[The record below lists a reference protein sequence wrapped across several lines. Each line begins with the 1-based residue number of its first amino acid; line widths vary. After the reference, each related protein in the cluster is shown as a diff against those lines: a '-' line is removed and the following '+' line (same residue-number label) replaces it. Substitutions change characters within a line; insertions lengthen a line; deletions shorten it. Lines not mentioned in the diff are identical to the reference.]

1 MFVEVLS
8 QVHID
13 GSVQP
18 LYSTTSTLS
27 QSSHGCSGRTP
38 DGRRPIPRI
47 VRKALAALPYFFCN
61 ELPLASR
68 LNKCCKLLVRR
79 RSQQL
84 KPITLTLDLH
94 AKLPEHF
101 GSNRSSCCEE
111 PGAHTPQLQRRSL
124 CPAASTV
131 SSRFVQQWLSR
142 TADPMKVMS
151 SCSPIR
157 VTHGLIGKSV
167 LQPIHTWLV

>member
-8 QVHID
+8 QVHVD

-18 LYSTTSTLS
+18 LCSTTSTLS

-38 DGRRPIPRI
+38 DGRRPIPCI
-47 VRKALAALPYFFCN
+47 FSQSFGSLALVFCN

-84 KPITLTLDLH
+84 KPITLSPDLH
-94 AKLPEHF
+94 AKLPEHS
-101 GSNRSSCCEE
+101 GSNQSSCCEK

-131 SSRFVQQWLSR
+131 SSRFVQQWFSR
-142 TADPMKVMS
+142 TADSVNIMS

-167 LQPIHTWLV
+167 LQPMHT